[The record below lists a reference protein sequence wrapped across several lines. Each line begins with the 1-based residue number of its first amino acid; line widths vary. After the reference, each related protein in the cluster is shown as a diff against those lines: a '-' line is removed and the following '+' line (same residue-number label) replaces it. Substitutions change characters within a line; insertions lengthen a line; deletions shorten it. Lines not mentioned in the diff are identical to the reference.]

1 MLRTLRLPAGM
12 ATLPLLPL
20 MLFLGVVFTATTVVP
35 ASKAGRSTQSI
46 TANKLKPPSCSA
58 ITLAGI
64 TTGSGSI
71 NDGIASNLVLGSSG
85 VDTMSG
91 NNGNDCILGG
101 GGNDSLRGDAGTDVC
116 IGGPGTDTFN
126 ATCETQIQ

>member
-1 MLRTLRLPAGM
+1 M

-46 TANKLKPPSCSA
+46 TVNMLKPSSCSA
-58 ITLAGI
+58 LTLAGI
-64 TTGSGSI
+64 TTGSGTI
-71 NDGIASNLVLGSSG
+71 NDGAASNLVLGSSV
-85 VDTMSG
+85 VDTMRG

-101 GGNDSLRGDAGTDVC
+101 DGNDSLRGDAGTDVC